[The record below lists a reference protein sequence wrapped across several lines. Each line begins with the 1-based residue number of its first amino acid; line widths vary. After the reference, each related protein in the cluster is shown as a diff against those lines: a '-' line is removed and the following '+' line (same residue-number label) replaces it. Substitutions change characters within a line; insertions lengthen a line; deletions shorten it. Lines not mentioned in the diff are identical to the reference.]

1 MAQFPIDIKI
11 DTSDASKL
19 GPLNRQLN
27 ETDKSA
33 TGAATATRALSAAI
47 ATVASAAG
55 IGQLVKLSDSYTKIQ
70 NSIVNVVSSTQE
82 LTQRT
87 GELLR
92 VANQSRSSFE
102 ATAALYGK
110 LKRATDELGISQD
123 RVLRITDLIN
133 KGFIASGATGQEA
146 ANAVTQLAQ
155 GLASGT
161 LRGDEFNSVAEQA
174 PVILRAVSQE
184 TGKTIG
190 QLREFAAQGGI
201 TADILIRSIEGY
213 AATIDREFSR
223 TATTFDQQLTVAR
236 NLSTEWVGT
245 SDNIRKASA
254 AAGATLVTLA
264 ENLDTVADAATAL
277 AAIYASRLVGQLI
290 AKRAATVAANAATLE
305 SVRLEQAEAAAL
317 VRRAEAEKAATAIQ
331 LQAARELTAAKR
343 AQAVAEAQLNVASE
357 AKRATDIAET
367 ARVSQLA
374 AAAEVA
380 RLKATLGNIAAEQDL
395 EKVRLAAQISER
407 GRIDTATRFAVLGRD
422 RAVIET
428 QLVAAEK
435 ALAASTTQLTAA
447 ETAATTVRRG
457 SVVATNQQAAASAA
471 FTVARNAETVA
482 VERSA
487 VAAAAAAAA
496 NARLTAA
503 NTAAA
508 ATGALATA
516 TRGLSSAMALLGG
529 PAGVAILAGSALLYF
544 ADSAAD
550 AGQQTR
556 DSKINEEI
564 ERLVKNYGELTQ
576 IGQRKAVGDL
586 TQQQI
591 DLNQQLIE
599 ANRLL
604 DESKQKAEAANAAR
618 GQSFV
623 GGDVGASAQVAAA
636 AARVL
641 ELRTALDAT
650 QKQLDALFQSRA
662 PAAEGWVKPAN
673 SQAVVTFYDELVTKL
688 QQQIALIGLTEVEQA
703 RLQARQEL
711 LNKATKEGVT
721 LTEAQIKAYTD
732 LAAQAVVEQQRAEAD
747 KYILTLGR
755 QVAAEREVGLQAQV
769 NANLARLG
777 VGATTEQRAAVEA
790 LTQSLY
796 AQQEAE
802 RTIAE
807 TNAIREFGV
816 AEETPA
822 QRLEREIQERKDLLF
837 NAYYEELISQEE
849 YNQRVLNLDKQLA
862 TQRAAAQAASNSAM
876 RQAAAQ
882 GLDALAGII
891 EAGGGK
897 SSKAYRAVFAASRAF
912 ALADSIAKLAQAQAQ
927 ALADPTAVT
936 LPQKFANYAAIA
948 TAGAGLLTSLKS
960 PANFADGGYVSGPG
974 TGRSDSI
981 PAYLSNGEYVMP
993 AARTDRYRNE
1003 LDAMR
1008 RGTFGG
1014 TQTGTSGMRV
1024 TINNNAADV
1033 ADVSVAEGPD
1043 GELIATIDRRINE
1056 RTPGLM
1062 AEQATD
1068 QYSRFNRSMN
1078 NQYRLE
1084 RR

>member
-33 TGAATATRALSAAI
+33 TAAATASRALGAAI
-47 ATVASAAG
+47 ATIATGAG
-55 IGQLVKLSDSYTKIQ
+55 ISQLVKLSDSYTKIQ

-133 KGFIASGATGQEA
+133 KGFVSSGATVTEA
-146 ANAVTQLAQ
+146 SNAMIQLAQ

-201 TADILIRSIEGY
+201 TADILIKSIEGY
-213 AATIDREFSR
+213 AATIDREFAR

-264 ENLDTVADAATAL
+264 ENLDTAADAATAL

-290 AKRAATVAANAATLE
+290 AKQAATVAANAATLE
-305 SVRLEQAEAAAL
+305 SIKAEQLAAGAA
-317 VRRAEAEKAATAIQ
+317 VRRAEVEKIAAM
-331 LQAARELTAAKR
+331 QALAAKR
-343 AQAVAEAQLNVASE
+343 EKLAATIAATQNTRATALETESIARLIPVLNAQTRAQGSVAVA
-357 AKRATDIAET
+357 T
-367 ARVSQLA
+367 A
-374 AAAEVA
+374 AAARTTE
-380 RLKATLGNIAAEQDL
+380 TLN
-395 EKVRLAAQISER
+395 V
-407 GRIDTATRFAVLGRD
+407 
-422 RAVIET
+422 
-428 QLVAAEK
+428 
-435 ALAASTTQLTAA
+435 
-447 ETAATTVRRG
+447 
-457 SVVATNQQAAASAA
+457 
-471 FTVARNAETVA
+471 
-482 VERSA
+482 
-487 VAAAAAAAA
+487 A

-516 TRGLSSAMALLGG
+516 TRGLSAAMALLGG

-544 ADSAAD
+544 ADSAAE
-550 AGQQTR
+550 AGQKTR
-556 DSKINEEI
+556 DSKVNDEL
-564 ERLVKNYGELTQ
+564 ERLVKNYGEMGRLR
-576 IGQRKAVGDL
+576 QRGFVEDL
-586 TQQQI
+586 TKQQI
-591 DLNQQLIE
+591 SLNDQLIE
-599 ANRLL
+599 SNRLL
-604 DESKQKAEAANAAR
+604 EEAKRKADDANSSR

-623 GGDVGASAQVAAA
+623 GGDVTASAELAAA
-636 AARVL
+636 QARVNDLKLAL
-641 ELRTALDAT
+641 ESTK
-650 QKQLDALFQSRA
+650 KQLDALFQSRA
-662 PAAEGWVKPAN
+662 PDADKWLKPPEADE
-673 SQAVVTFYDELVTKL
+673 TLKFYDELKL
-688 QQQIALIGLTEVEQA
+688 KLEQQIALIGLTEVEQA

-711 LNKATKEGVT
+711 LNKSTKEGVK

-747 KYILTLGR
+747 KYILSLGR
-755 QVAAEREVGLQAQV
+755 QVAAEKEVGLQAQV
-769 NANLARLG
+769 NANLARLSA
-777 VGATTEQRAAVEA
+777 GATAEQRAAVEA

-802 RTIAE
+802 RAITEA
-807 TNAIREFGV
+807 NAVREFGN

-822 QRLEREIQERKDLLF
+822 QKLEREIQERKDLLF
-837 NAYYEELISQEE
+837 NAYYEELIGQEE
-849 YNQRVLNLDKQLA
+849 YNQRVVNLDKELA
-862 TQRAAAQAASNSAM
+862 TKRAAAQSASNSAM

-936 LPQKFANYAAIA
+936 LPQKIANYAAIA
-948 TAGAGLLTSLKS
+948 TAGAGLLTSLKA

-981 PAYLSNGEYVMP
+981 PAMLSNGEYVMP
-993 AARTDRYRNE
+993 AQRTDQYRNE

-1008 RGTFGG
+1008 RGTYGG
-1014 TQTGTSGMRV
+1014 TQSGSSGMRV

-1033 ADVSVAEGPD
+1033 ADVTVAEGPD

-1056 RTPGLM
+1056 RVPGVM

-1068 QYSRFNRSMN
+1068 SYSKFNRSMN
-1078 NQYRLE
+1078 NAYRLE

>member
-1 MAQFPIDIKI
+1 M
-11 DTSDASKL
+11 
-19 GPLNRQLN
+19 
-27 ETDKSA
+27 
-33 TGAATATRALSAAI
+33 
-47 ATVASAAG
+47 
-55 IGQLVKLSDSYTKIQ
+55 
-70 NSIVNVVSSTQE
+70 
-82 LTQRT
+82 
-87 GELLR
+87 
-92 VANQSRSSFE
+92 ANQSRSSFE

-110 LKRATDELGISQD
+110 LKRATDDLGISQD

-146 ANAVTQLAQ
+146 SNAITQLAQ

-223 TATTFDQQLTVAR
+223 TAVTFDQQLTVAR

-245 SDNIRKASA
+245 SDAIRSASA
-254 AAGATLVTLA
+254 AAGGTLVTLA
-264 ENLDTVADAATAL
+264 ENLDAVADAATAL
-277 AAIYASRLVGQLI
+277 AAIYGSRLIGQLI
-290 AKRAATVAANAATLE
+290 AKQVATAASNAATLDAIKAEQLAAGAAVRRAEVEKIAAMQALATKREKLAAAIAATQNTRATALETE
-305 SVRLEQAEAAAL
+305 SIARLIPVLNAQTRAQGSVAVATAAAARAAEAAA
-317 VRRAEAEKAATAIQ
+317 V
-331 LQAARELTAAKR
+331 
-343 AQAVAEAQLNVASE
+343 
-357 AKRATDIAET
+357 
-367 ARVSQLA
+367 
-374 AAAEVA
+374 
-380 RLKATLGNIAAEQDL
+380 
-395 EKVRLAAQISER
+395 
-407 GRIDTATRFAVLGRD
+407 
-422 RAVIET
+422 
-428 QLVAAEK
+428 
-435 ALAASTTQLTAA
+435 
-447 ETAATTVRRG
+447 
-457 SVVATNQQAAASAA
+457 
-471 FTVARNAETVA
+471 
-482 VERSA
+482 
-487 VAAAAAAAA
+487 A
-496 NARLTAA
+496 NARLTSA
-503 NTAAA
+503 NGAAA
-508 ATGALATA
+508 ATGALATV
-516 TRGLSSAMALLGG
+516 TRGLSAAMALLGG

-604 DESKQKAEAANAAR
+604 DESKQKAEAANRSR

-623 GGDVGASAQVAAA
+623 GGDVGAIAHVAAA
-636 AARVL
+636 SARVL

-662 PAAEGWVKPAN
+662 PDAEGWVKPAN
-673 SQAVVTFYDELVTKL
+673 SQAVITFYDELVTKL

-777 VGATTEQRAAVEA
+777 AGATAEQRAAVEA

-802 RTIAE
+802 RAAAE
-807 TNAIREFGV
+807 LNTVRQIGV
-816 AEETPA
+816 AEEDPLA
-822 QRLEREIQERKDLLF
+822 RLEAELQAKRDILF
-837 NAYYEELISQEE
+837 NAYYEEQISFEE
-849 YNQRVLNLDKQLA
+849 HQQRLTNLEKDYGKQRADAQFQLQQGRINAERAQQAQLLGITSGIFDQLA
-862 TQRAAAQAASNSAM
+862 DKIEESKGKESAAYKAAFIA
-876 RQAAAQ
+876 
-882 GLDALAGII
+882 
-891 EAGGGK
+891 
-897 SSKAYRAVFAASRAF
+897 SKA
-912 ALADSIAKLAQAQAQ
+912 
-927 ALADPTAVT
+927 
-936 LPQKFANYAAIA
+936 AAIA
-948 TAGAGLLTSLKS
+948 QAVIQTELAATTALAPPPFGLGPVAGLPYSQVIRGLGYASIGLM
-960 PANFADGGYVSGPG
+960 AGQAIAGFADGGYVSGPG

-993 AARTDRYRNE
+993 AARTDQYRNE

-1033 ADVSVAEGPD
+1033 ADVTVAEGPD

-1056 RTPGLM
+1056 RVPGLM

-1068 QYSRFNRSMN
+1068 PYSRFTRSMN